1 MKYIFTAYST
11 LGWDFI
17 SFSTWKMKWH
27 ILGPCWIFF
36 IFNKELAV
44 IWTAFSVLVSH
55 LAVSKILPLLLA
67 FRSFAMSWYRFF
79 WVSLDQ
85 FIESIYLCLLL
96 KFGKFSAIFS
106 STFSTQPSFS
116 SLSPTSMTSMLILLF
131 FLQFHRSLK
140 LYLFIFF
147 QPTFPLL
154 FRLGNFYCS
163 DFEFTDSFLHFLHFA
178 FPTVISVNVF
188 FSFKISIW
196 FLFISSISWFRV
208 FFWSIVNLQYC
219 AGFRCTE
226 KCIYMHL
233 LF

>member
-1 MKYIFTAYST
+1 MN
-11 LGWDFI
+11 
-17 SFSTWKMKWH
+17 
-27 ILGPCWIFF
+27 CFF
-36 IFNKELAV
+36 HVSVTSCCFQDSPF
-44 IWTAFSVLVSH
+44 AFSYQKFCYVLIYIS
-55 LAVSKILPLLLA
+55 LSLPYL
-67 FRSFAMSWYRFF
+67 RF
-79 WVSLDQ
+79 DQ

-116 SLSPTSMTSMLILLF
+116 SLSPASMTSMLILLF
-131 FLQFHRSLK
+131 SLQFHRSLK

-154 FRLGNFYCS
+154 FRLGNLYCS
-163 DFEFTDSFLHFLHFA
+163 DFQFTDSFLHFLHFA

-208 FFWSIVNLQYC
+208 FFE
-219 AGFRCTE
+219 A
-226 KCIYMHL
+226 
-233 LF
+233 